1 MQIKSKWYANLLTNE
16 NIRTWVCTCIFLINV
31 AQDTEG
37 NLLYRSLN
45 IHDIVGVCEG
55 EKIPLSILK
64 CFSENVT
71 YGESENHSLTRI
83 PFFDM
88 RENNILLI
96 IRRIL
101 NPRRNRYTLTIS
113 LTCPKIYLL
122 INTCL
127 PTPPSSSLAVRNGP
141 S

>member
-1 MQIKSKWYANLLTNE
+1 MICKFTHQRKYTDVSLYLH
-16 NIRTWVCTCIFLINV
+16 FFFINV
-31 AQDTEG
+31 ARDTER

-55 EKIPLSILK
+55 EKIPSSILK

-71 YGESENHSLTRI
+71 YDESENHSLTRI

-88 RENNILLI
+88 SENNLLLI

-101 NPRRNRYTLTIS
+101 NPRTNRYTLTIP
-113 LTCPKIYLL
+113 LACPKIYLL
-122 INTCL
+122 INTL
-127 PTPPSSSLAVRNGP
+127 PTPPSFSLAVRNGP